1 MDWNSVI
8 NSVIGKRPGRG
19 CACCFGFIPSGKK
32 SRQLQKLL
40 FDTQASTITTL
51 EGVKNALDII
61 RSEVSK

>member
-8 NSVIGKRPGRG
+8 NSVI
-19 CACCFGFIPSGKK
+19 ASGPVAAVLLLWVYSERKEK
-32 SRQLQKLL
+32 QQLQKLL
-40 FDTQASTITTL
+40 FDTQANTITTL

>member
-8 NSVIGKRPGRG
+8 NSVI
-19 CACCFGFIPSGKK
+19 ASGPVAAVLLFWVYSERKEK
-32 SRQLQKLL
+32 QALQKLL

>member
-8 NSVIGKRPGRG
+8 NSVIG
-19 CACCFGFIPSGKK
+19 SGPVAAVLLLWVYLERKEK
-32 SRQLQKLL
+32 QQLQKLL
-40 FDTQASTITTL
+40 FDTQANTITTL

>member
-8 NSVIGKRPGRG
+8 NSVIG
-19 CACCFGFIPSGKK
+19 SGPVAAVLLLWVYSERKEK
-32 SRQLQKLL
+32 QALQKLL

>member
-8 NSVIGKRPGRG
+8 NSVI
-19 CACCFGFIPSGKK
+19 ASGPVAAVLLFWVYSERKEK
-32 SRQLQKLL
+32 QALQKLL

-61 RSEVSK
+61 RSEVSR

>member
-1 MDWNSVI
+1 MDWNSVV
-8 NSVIGKRPGRG
+8 NSVI
-19 CACCFGFIPSGKK
+19 ASGPVAAVLLFWVYSERKEK
-32 SRQLQKLL
+32 QALQKLL

>member
-1 MDWNSVI
+1 MDWNPVI
-8 NSVIGKRPGRG
+8 NSVI
-19 CACCFGFIPSGKK
+19 ASGPVAAVLLFWVYSERKEK
-32 SRQLQKLL
+32 QALQKLL